1 MGYKKMKY
9 APVVIPTLNR
19 IEHLQRCITSLQ
31 RNPWAKYTP
40 LIISV
45 DYPPSEKYQ
54 DGYQKVCSYLKEDI
68 TGFASVKIIYQKEN
82 LGPYENA
89 EFLRKYVGKHYDR
102 YIFSEDDNEF
112 SPNFIEYTDKG
123 LDRFEMNPDVVA
135 ICAIGASGN
144 ETENENVVLSQNFTA
159 YGYGVWIDKE
169 NLYYQCI
176 NRAYVEE
183 KAKDIHYLIRMVKA
197 QENLLFSLQ
206 SVIFKKENVYQ
217 LPNGEVPIIDQT
229 IKFYLIAEHKYV
241 ISPCTRKVRNW
252 GYDGSGQNCP
262 VDRTLQSK
270 RVDID
275 QRSCFEY
282 RYGNT
287 LHIKKMKAHYS
298 FGIMCRILV
307 ALLKIELW
315 GLFKDARKI
324 QHKTI

>member
-68 TGFASVKIIYQKEN
+68 TGFASVEIIYQKEN

-144 ETENENVVLSQNFTA
+144 ETENENVVLSQNFAA
-159 YGYGVWIDKE
+159 YGYGVWIEKE
-169 NLYYQCI
+169 NIFYRTI
-176 NRAYVEE
+176 NRSYFE
-183 KAKDIHYLIRMVKA
+183 KKAQDVQYLIRIIKL
-197 QENLLFSLQ
+197 QETLLFSLQ
-206 SVIFKKENVYQ
+206 SVVLGRNNVYT
-217 LPNGEVPIIDQT
+217 LPNGEVPVIDET
-229 IKFYLIAEHKYV
+229 IKLYLISENKYV
-241 ISPCTRKVRNW
+241 VSACTRKVRNW
-252 GYDGSGQNCP
+252 GYDGSGQNCS
-262 VDRTLQSK
+262 VNYKYQLNK
-270 RVDID
+270 LDID
-275 QRSCFEY
+275 QRESFEY
-282 RYGNT
+282 RYKDPLKVKPMTGS
-287 LHIKKMKAHYS
+287 YS
-298 FGIMCRILV
+298 LETACRVGI
-307 ALLKIELW
+307 AFLKINIW
-315 GLFKDARKI
+315 KIARKI
-324 QHKTI
+324 KYFINTG